1 MTKTKPKNVIKLHV
15 RPETLPA
22 DLPSVEWLKEL
33 QETLKK
39 QTEAAVAL
47 VQMTADA
54 AQRIHRYAQDVRIQA
69 ALFTVEEMRSGWV
82 KYSTAI
88 KLISD
93 QPVVKRAQKNI
104 EWLGKKHTQRINQE
118 QEEKGSEE
126 RYDYDTDFG
135 PLICPNMDDPYAP
148 SDCMDIKT
156 VIFLRELFQEYA
168 KKTFDLNNRRFVRSN
183 LKKRGPKKTK
193 RAPSAKKSGAASNSS
208 P

>member
-1 MTKTKPKNVIKLHV
+1 MTKKSPKNVIKLHV
-15 RPETLPA
+15 RPETVPA

-104 EWLGKKHTQRINQE
+104 EWLGQKHTERINQE
-118 QEEKGSEE
+118 QEERGSDE
-126 RYDYDTDFG
+126 RYDITDFEVMIY
-135 PLICPNMDDPYAP
+135 PCMSDPYAP
-148 SDCMDIKT
+148 SDCVSVKT
-156 VIFLRELFQEYA
+156 VLWLRELFQEYA
-168 KKTFDLNNRRFVRSN
+168 KKTFDLNNRRFMRTPP
-183 LKKRGPKKTK
+183 KKRGRRKTK
-193 RAPSAKKSGAASNSS
+193 RATKASSS
-208 P
+208 IYATD

>member
-1 MTKTKPKNVIKLHV
+1 MTKKRPPKNVIKL
-15 RPETLPA
+15 RIPPETVPA

-33 QETLKK
+33 QDTLKK

-47 VQMTADA
+47 VQMTSEA

-69 ALFTVEEMRSGWV
+69 ALFDVEEMRSGWV

-93 QPVVKRAQKNI
+93 EPVAKRARLNI
-104 EWLGKKHTQRINQE
+104 AWLGKKHTERINRE

-126 RYDYDTDFG
+126 RYDITDFEEMIY
-135 PLICPNMDDPYAP
+135 PCMYDPHAP
-148 SDCMDIKT
+148 SECMHIRT
-156 VIFLRELFQEYA
+156 VVWLRELFQEYS
-168 KKTFDLNNRRFVRSN
+168 KKNFALNDRRFVRSK

-193 RAPSAKKSGAASNSS
+193 RAPSTKKRVAASDSQA
-208 P
+208 